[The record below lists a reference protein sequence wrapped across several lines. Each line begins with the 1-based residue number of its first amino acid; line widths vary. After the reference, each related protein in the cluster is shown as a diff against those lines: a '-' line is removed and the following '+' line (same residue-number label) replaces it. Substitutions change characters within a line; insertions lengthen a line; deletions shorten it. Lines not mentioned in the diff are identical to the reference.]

1 MTFDKKIR
9 DKYAA
14 GGYGIGSIFKDT
26 IKFVN
31 KNALLVVVF
40 FRLSSR

>member
-31 KNALLVVVF
+31 KKLEIVKRF
-40 FRLSSR
+40 FI